1 MLDRMVSEKKN
12 NNNADH
18 RHTPKQMRGIETR
31 NSILESA
38 MTLFAQRGYDQT
50 TTHQIAAHAGIS
62 VGAVYRYFSDK
73 EAIVK
78 EIYQMEVSELR
89 QRLLEGFNVVDI
101 VTKDI
106 RGLAREAMGTAF
118 KVYAERPDL
127 WRVLMEQSRK
137 IPDLAEIRR
146 DQEVDLYRT
155 VQQILAATPKIRMP
169 DIEVGAYLIT
179 LFFDSLIIDFVL
191 YRRGKVDFSDERV
204 IDVALDFITNYV
216 WEE

>member
-1 MLDRMVSEKKN
+1 MVSEKN
-12 NNNADH
+12 NNNDADQ
-18 RHTPKQMRGIETR
+18 RHKPKQMRGVETR

-38 MTLFAQRGYDQT
+38 IILFSQRGYDQT

-106 RGLAREAMGTAF
+106 RGLAREAMRTAF
-118 KVYAERPDL
+118 KVYEERPDL

-146 DQEVDLYRT
+146 DQEVELYRT

-204 IDVALDFITNYV
+204 IDVALAFITNYV

>member
-1 MLDRMVSEKKN
+1 MVSEKN
-12 NNNADH
+12 NNNDADQ
-18 RHTPKQMRGIETR
+18 RHKPKQMRGVETR

-38 MTLFAQRGYDQT
+38 IILFSQRGYDQT

-106 RGLAREAMGTAF
+106 RGLAREAMRTAF
-118 KVYAERPDL
+118 KVYEERPDL

-146 DQEVDLYRT
+146 DQEVELYRT

-204 IDVALDFITNYV
+204 IDEALAFITNYV